1 MNRYKKITQQ
11 EFKELIEEIYKMGQD
26 PKIVDISN
34 YIKVIENKILSI
46 NDRKV
51 VKNFI
56 YQNGVK

>member
-26 PKIVDISN
+26 SKTVDISN
-34 YIKVIENKILSI
+34 FIKVIENKILSI
-46 NDRKV
+46 NDSKV